1 MEFVSPTKGIHLH
14 FRPRTVWY
22 RFVERKRPL
31 SGQLRPFPVYPT
43 LGERQT
49 SIHETR
55 IKLTVVIPVFNS
67 KEQLCRCLNALN
79 ASTRSPDQIIVVD
92 DSSADDSATVAR
104 DQGACVV
111 PVTDGP
117 RGPAVARNRGAV
129 RATGDALVFLDA
141 DVTVHPD
148 TLALFEKYLIEQ
160 PNIAAFFG
168 SYDALP
174 AGRGVVSRY
183 KNLMHHYVHQHARRE
198 AFTFWAGCGAIRRQV
213 FEALG
218 GFDERYA
225 RPSIEDIA
233 LGARLRQAG
242 HRVWLCPDIQVT
254 HLKEWTL
261 GGLLLSDIRDRAI
274 PWSRLLFRQGALP
287 ADLNLDA
294 NSRLSA
300 LVAWL
305 GLLALPAGFWMPWV
319 WALVPISIAI
329 LLLLNIDL
337 YRFFARHGETFF
349 IMGAISLHIF
359 YLFYS
364 SAVFAVLFGVYTV
377 AKLFKCQD

>member
-1 MEFVSPTKGIHLH
+1 MVEAWKSFRQRKGFTCTLDLG
-14 FRPRTVWY
+14 
-22 RFVERKRPL
+22 RFGIGLWNGKDQL
-31 SGQLRPFPVYPT
+31 SGHLRPFPVYPT

-49 SIHETR
+49 LIHETR

-104 DQGACVV
+104 AQGACVV

-183 KNLMHHYVHQHARRE
+183 KNLMHI
-198 AFTFWAGCGAIRRQV
+198 TFISTR
-213 FEALG
+213 
-218 GFDERYA
+218 
-225 RPSIEDIA
+225 
-233 LGARLRQAG
+233 GARHLRSG
-242 HRVWLCPDIQVT
+242 RVAARSGAKSLRHLAVSTSVT
-254 HLKEWTL
+254 HVPQLKTL
-261 GGLLLSDIRDRAI
+261 HWARACGKRGI
-274 PWSRLLFRQGALP
+274 ASGSAPTFRSR
-287 ADLNLDA
+287 
-294 NSRLSA
+294 
-300 LVAWL
+300 
-305 GLLALPAGFWMPWV
+305 
-319 WALVPISIAI
+319 I
-329 LLLLNIDL
+329 
-337 YRFFARHGETFF
+337 
-349 IMGAISLHIF
+349 
-359 YLFYS
+359 
-364 SAVFAVLFGVYTV
+364 
-377 AKLFKCQD
+377 